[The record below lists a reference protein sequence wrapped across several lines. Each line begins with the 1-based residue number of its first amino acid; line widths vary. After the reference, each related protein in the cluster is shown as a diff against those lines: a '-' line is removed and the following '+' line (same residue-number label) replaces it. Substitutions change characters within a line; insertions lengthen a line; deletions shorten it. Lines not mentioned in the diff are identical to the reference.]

1 MNWLDELAWK
11 VARMTAGEWHQDGEE
26 IYVDGFSLGLIGSF
40 NDTTESDMRNV
51 SGIVALRNNA
61 ERLLAVARAAG
72 KALNAWDAGNE
83 EAEMDALRAALEW
96 K

>member
-1 MNWLDELAWK
+1 MTWIDELSTK
-11 VARMTAGEWHQDGEE
+11 VARMSDSPWSEPNEYGFVCDAHGEE
-26 IYVDGFSLGLIGSF
+26 VADILGNIEDIEG
-40 NDTTESDMRNV
+40 V
-51 SGIVALRNNA
+51 IAIRNNA
-61 ERLLAVARAAG
+61 ERLIAVARAAG